1 MARPQMRWED
11 QVKLV
16 LGSGGEEW
24 MNIRNEKIWEDR
36 ARWKRL
42 CSVILYA
49 IEGPSTELQHQL
61 DTHVHQDETTT
72 LEKFHKL
79 SWCWRHLYS
88 KVSSVIK
95 WLCFWAHI
103 LGVY

>member
-1 MARPQMRWED
+1 
-11 QVKLV
+11 
-16 LGSGGEEW
+16 

-42 CSVILYA
+42 CSVIHYA

-72 LEKFHKL
+72 LAKFHKL
-79 SWCWRHLYS
+79 S
-88 KVSSVIK
+88 
-95 WLCFWAHI
+95 
-103 LGVY
+103 